1 VRINGQRRVTVA
13 CPSPSIGAR
22 AVVVL
27 VILVVMLLGSI
38 VSMFVVP
45 PFLFRIKDSG
55 EVNFF
60 GIKFL
65 GK

>member
-1 VRINGQRRVTVA
+1 
-13 CPSPSIGAR
+13 
-22 AVVVL
+22 VVVTA
-27 VILVVMLLGSI
+27 ILVVMLVGSLI
-38 VSMFVVP
+38 SMFVVP
-45 PFLFRIKDSG
+45 PFLFKIKDSG

>member
-1 VRINGQRRVTVA
+1 
-13 CPSPSIGAR
+13 
-22 AVVVL
+22 VVVL
-27 VILVVMLLGSI
+27 TILVVMLLGSL
-38 VSMFVVP
+38 VSLFVIP

-55 EVNFF
+55 EVDVF

>member
-1 VRINGQRRVTVA
+1 MNPRHRVTVA
-13 CPSPSIGAR
+13 CPSPSIGAL
-22 AVVVL
+22 VVVVT
-27 VILVVMLLGSI
+27 VILVVMLLGSL
-38 VSMFVVP
+38 VSLFVVP